1 MPIKYLFTA
10 LYTDGSTYVQNE
22 GDVSDVDPERSCF
35 YDVDQSRLEA
45 FALAGEGHTY
55 AVDLT
60 NGAFGI
66 DGVPFRM
73 HEGPLSNIRLIFFRR
88 HTHSI
93 NVAHKELS
101 HQTVYRLG
109 WQGIN
114 AEGENVQRVMELD

>member
-1 MPIKYLFTA
+1 MLKYKFSA
-10 LYTDGSTYVQNE
+10 LYSDGTTFMQ
-22 GDVSDVDPERSCF
+22 GDDDVSATDPKRSAF
-35 YDVDQSRLEA
+35 YDIDQSRLEA

-60 NGAFGI
+60 DGTFGI

-93 NVAHKELS
+93 NVAHKELA
-101 HQTVYRLG
+101 HETVYRLG